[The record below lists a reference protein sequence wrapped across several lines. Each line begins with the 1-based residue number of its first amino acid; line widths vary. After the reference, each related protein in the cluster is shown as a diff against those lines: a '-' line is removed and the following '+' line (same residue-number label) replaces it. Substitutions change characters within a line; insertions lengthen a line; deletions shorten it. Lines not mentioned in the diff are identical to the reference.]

1 MSFRAKENLSKT
13 AHFAFARNPA
23 LVLGF
28 HSNRRGHGKLQ
39 TDSSLRRPGTPL
51 AAATGHDSSLSN
63 LYPNCQS
70 QQKDANSCCNQNII
84 HIYLTQKHR
93 SLGKYLDI
101 ISLPMDA
108 VSPLHDRQSLSV
120 AVIVGMNRKLNV
132 LFSNS
137 CKN

>member
-70 QQKDANSCCNQNII
+70 QQKDANSCCNQNSI
-84 HIYLTQKHR
+84 HIYLTQN
-93 SLGKYLDI
+93 
-101 ISLPMDA
+101 LPE
-108 VSPLHDRQSLSV
+108 LKKGDRRVGHSV
-120 AVIVGMNRKLNV
+120 TDKL
-132 LFSNS
+132 FASNFLPHARECQQFQHS
-137 CKN
+137 ANEVR